1 MFPHES
7 FMTSATTKRVL
18 RLGILC
24 VPTMDDDAVTTIY
37 RAMQRAHAPTAL
49 AITASALSQRNWL
62 EELLCTWCD
71 IEELDLVLTV
81 GGTLPTSGPSAA
93 EIVPEA
99 TRAVIERVVPGLAE
113 AMRYHAQQES
123 RLAWLERGVVGI
135 RGRSLVVNLP
145 AGAAPALLFL
155 EAIVD
160 LLPITIAHLQGEPT
174 APQLGDEL
182 MLADE
187 SANAQVV
194 APTQSTAKGL
204 RADEFAAF
212 LARSQPRRDD

>member
-1 MFPHES
+1 
-7 FMTSATTKRVL
+7 MTSATAKRVL

-24 VPTMDDDAVTTIY
+24 VPAMDDEAVTTVW
-37 RAMQRAHAPTAL
+37 RAMQRAHAPTVL

-71 IEELDLVLTV
+71 VEELDLVLTV

-99 TRAVIERVVPGLAE
+99 THSVVERLVPGLAE

-123 RLAWLERGVVGI
+123 SLAWLERVFVGI
-135 RGRSLVVNLP
+135 RGRSLLVNLP
-145 AGAAPALLFL
+145 TGAAPALLFL
-155 EAIVD
+155 EAIID
-160 LLPITIAHLQGEPT
+160 LLPITIAHLQGDPT
-174 APQLGDEL
+174 APQLRDEL
-182 MLADE
+182 MIEEE
-187 SANAQVV
+187 SANVEAV
-194 APTQSTAKGL
+194 APPQSTDKGL

-212 LARSQPRRDD
+212 LARSQSRRDD

>member
-1 MFPHES
+1 MIMLSTP
-7 FMTSATTKRVL
+7 TKRLL

-24 VPTMDDDAVTTIY
+24 IPSLDDDAVTTVL
-37 RAMQRAHAPTAL
+37 RAIQRTHTPTVL
-49 AITASALSQRNWL
+49 AMTASALSQRNWL
-62 EELLCTWCD
+62 EELLSTWCD
-71 IEELDLVLTV
+71 IEELDLVLTI
-81 GGTLPTSGPSAA
+81 GGTLPASGPSAA

-99 TRAVIERVVPGLAE
+99 TRAVIERLVPGLAE

-123 RLAWLERGVVGI
+123 PLAWLDRGVVGI

-160 LLPITIAHLQGEPT
+160 LLPITLAHLHGDPT
-174 APQLGDEL
+174 APQLLDEL
-182 MLADE
+182 VLDE
-187 SANAQVV
+187 VPSDEASSPLV
-194 APTQSTAKGL
+194 ASTPTAVKGL

-212 LARSQPRRDD
+212 LSRTQPRHDD